1 MGTIYQKIKAKAVAK
16 KMDKDIIAAASG
28 NEAQSA
34 SDVVASV
41 GAALYKPTVAKDKGH
56 EGDEDPNHPH
66 TEVFENSTDGTNMG
80 STTVTTTPSVEGKQR
95 MSWQQAWDSDMDGI
109 RTGGGYGG
117 KFENYLKDMQTQR
130 GVTDESKKKFDDVVT
145 KKTGL
150 KKIGK
155 VEAVEEKKD
164 AKFTPYTQNNPGT
177 NETTTTTTK
186 TEEKPMLYNN
196 DRYSVRTNQ
205 AGIDIA
211 DRKQLKKLKKLE
223 KKRDGKTFFGLLNKK
238 SEQAGV
244 EGDERSA
251 YNQAVDAQ
259 IESVKNNGVPDE
271 ARNNI
276 FKTGLFNRGTGGKS
290 QPGTP
295 GSETTTT
302 TNKSTEGSSGLVD
315 WNEGTETSGTYDP
328 ATGSFT
334 VNNKGAS
341 DSKVEKKASENM
353 DDSTANYKPSLI
365 GNNKSFKMKGMK
377 FKS

>member
-56 EGDEDPNHPH
+56 EGDENPGHPH
-66 TEVFENSTDGTNMG
+66 TEVFENSTDGTSMG
-80 STTVTTTPSVEGKQR
+80 STSVTTTPEVKGKQR
-95 MSWQQAWDSDMDGI
+95 MSWQQAWDADMDGI

-130 GVTDESKKKFDDVVT
+130 GTTDESKKKFDDVVT
-145 KKTGL
+145 EKTGL

-155 VEAVEEKKD
+155 VDGVKEKKE
-164 AKFTPYTQNNPGT
+164 ATFTPYTQNNPGT

-223 KKRDGKTFFGLLNKK
+223 KKRDGKGFLGFKKK
-238 SEQAGV
+238 SEL
-244 EGDERSA
+244 EDSA
-251 YNQAVDAQ
+251 YNRAVDAQ
-259 IESVKNNGVPDE
+259 IKSVEAGGVPDE

-334 VNNKGAS
+334 VNNTGAS
-341 DSKVEKKASENM
+341 DPKVEKKASENM

-365 GNNKSFKMKGMK
+365 GNNKSFKMKGMN